1 MLECIC
7 QEKEIYIMNKN
18 DKKALYLKN
27 PLGDNSMARYLW
39 PSYLDTRESIYNML
53 DAEHCEQNLISEV
66 NWADRKKC
74 TGSREFGIPVKVGD
88 ICYIDYGQ
96 AYLNEIGYQH
106 FGLIVSMTEGKMFV
120 VPMTSNTVQYA
131 KAYDPVSNPTGRK
144 HLMRLGQIGDMNKP
158 SVLFLNDVKYLNT
171 SRVIRKVAHMDTR
184 RELFWS
190 IRIRVLE
197 TIFNKEAEMFEVVHT
212 A

>member
-1 MLECIC
+1 
-7 QEKEIYIMNKN
+7 
-18 DKKALYLKN
+18 
-27 PLGDNSMARYLW
+27 MARYLW
-39 PSYLDTRESIYNML
+39 PSYLDTRESIYNLL

-66 NWADRKKC
+66 NWADRKKY

-106 FGLIVSMTEGKMFV
+106 FGLIVSITEGKMFV

-144 HLMRLGQIGDMNKP
+144 HLMRLGQIGEMNKP

-190 IRIRVLE
+190 VKIRVLE